1 MNNIAPE
8 RIRLAR
14 RLQRLSMDD
23 LVRLMGARAVSK
35 MTISKIERGL
45 LKPSDQTLQAIADA
59 CKVPL
64 TFFRMP
70 KVTLSPMSF
79 RYEKDMPSKQA
90 RQIEA
95 NIIRKIEDSFAKEKM
110 AGPTPPFVNPLQGIK
125 VSTYDDAETAAQ
137 QLRQHIVIG
146 NHPLHSVYEV
156 LQELGVMVIEVDVDA
171 TQLLGTSTIIDN
183 VQPAVI
189 INVRSC
195 TTTERKRF
203 TALHELAHLL
213 LDLQPQPAEAFRNT
227 REDVTLKCPT
237 VERLCHR
244 FAGAMLISPTSLRRR
259 LSDQR
264 TEVSLKELVSIRNMY
279 GISIAATVHRAHDLA
294 IIPDSTYNHLF
305 DHHIKKNHME
315 TGWGSYPIMETADRY
330 ELLEARIRDNMFGSH
345 PSPPKTARHD

>member
-1 MNNIAPE
+1 MINIAPE

-23 LVRLMGARAVSK
+23 LVQRMGDHAVSK
-35 MTISKIERGL
+35 MSISKIERGL
-45 LKPSDQTLQAIADA
+45 LKPSDQTLRAIAEA

-70 KVTLSPMSF
+70 KVTLTPMSF
-79 RYEKDMPSKQA
+79 RFEKDIPSKQA

-95 NIIRKIEDSFAKEKM
+95 DVIRRIEDCFAKEEM
-110 AGPTPPFVNPLQGIK
+110 AGRVAPFVNPLHDIN
-125 VSTYDDAETAAQ
+125 VSTYTDAEEAAH
-137 QLRQHIVIG
+137 QLRHHIVIG
-146 NHPLHSVYEV
+146 RHPLHSVYEM
-156 LQELGVMVIEVDVDA
+156 LQELGIMVIEVDVDT
-171 TQLLGTSTIIDN
+171 TQLLGTSTIVNN
-183 VQPAVI
+183 VQPVVI

-203 TALHELAHLL
+203 TALHELAHLI
-213 LDLQPQPAEAFRNT
+213 LDLQPLPEDQFRNE

-244 FAGAMLISPTSLRRR
+244 FAGAMLISPSSLKRR
-259 LSDQR
+259 LGDQR
-264 TEVSLKELVSIRNMY
+264 TEVSLKELISIRNMY

-305 DHHIKKNHME
+305 DDHIKKNYME

-330 ELLEARIRDNMFGSH
+330 ELLEERIRDNMFGS
-345 PSPPKTARHD
+345 K